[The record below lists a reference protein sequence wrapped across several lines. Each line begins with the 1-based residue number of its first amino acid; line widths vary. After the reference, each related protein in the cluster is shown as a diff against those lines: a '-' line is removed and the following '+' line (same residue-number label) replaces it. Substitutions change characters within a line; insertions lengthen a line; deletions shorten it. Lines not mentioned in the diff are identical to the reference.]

1 MLIYNIAMEIVR
13 ELREI
18 PNLSLALGFF
28 DGVHLG
34 HQAVISSAVDFARE
48 NGLESAIITFT
59 EPPECYL
66 KNESPTYIL
75 THDEKYK
82 FLESLGLDYIIELD
96 FAPISSLSPSE
107 YLDLICKYFKP
118 KAISTG
124 FNHKFGAN
132 RAGDVKFLSD
142 YQDKYNYVYF
152 ATPPLSIFGDMI
164 SSTNIKQFIRT
175 GVEDMAASMLGRKF
189 SVSGTVVK
197 GRELGR
203 TIGYPT
209 ANIIYPLN
217 IVEPP
222 YGVYDVDVELPD
234 GTVKRGLA
242 NYGVSPTVSN
252 DNIAV
257 LEVYIL
263 DFSGDLYDKNIKVSF
278 SNMIRPEMK
287 FDSLDDLKL
296 QISFDLQNII

>member
-1 MLIYNIAMEIVR
+1 MEIVR

-34 HQAVISSAVDFARE
+34 HQAVISSAVDFAQD
-48 NGLESAIITFT
+48 NGFESAIITFT
-59 EPPECYL
+59 QPPECFL
-66 KNESPTYIL
+66 NSLSPTYIL
-75 THDEKYK
+75 PHEEKYK
-82 FLESLGLDYIIELD
+82 FLEDLGLDYIIELD
-96 FAPISSLSPSE
+96 FPTISALSPSE
-107 YLDLICKYFKP
+107 YLDLISKYFRP

-124 FNHKFGAN
+124 FNHRFGAG

-142 YQDKYNYVYF
+142 NQDKYNYVYF

-175 GVEDMAASMLGRKF
+175 GVVDMAASMLGRKF
-189 SVSGTVVK
+189 SISGNVIK
-197 GRELGR
+197 GRG
-203 TIGYPT
+203 IGKSIGFPTVNIVYPS
-209 ANIIYPLN
+209 N

-234 GTVKRGLA
+234 GVVKRGIA

-252 DNIAV
+252 DNMPV

-263 DFSGDLYDKNIKVSF
+263 DFDGDLYDKKIKVFF
-278 SNMIRPEMK
+278 SNMIRTEMK
-287 FDSLDDLKL
+287 FDSLDNLKM
-296 QISFDLQNII
+296 QISFDLQQLN